1 MNEVMLAHLSL
12 LNPFVKPRYS
22 GSKGIIVNMIKEEL
36 LSNETVASFLFSMV
50 EPLFFLFLFD
60 RVES

>member
-36 LSNETVASFLFSMV
+36 LSNEQ
-50 EPLFFLFLFD
+50 
-60 RVES
+60 